1 MVPHGSTGRRQGL
14 PARRCGPHPIGD
26 GAAPHNAGVDET
38 SVVVDATPD
47 EVWDLVSDPTRIG
60 EWSPECTG
68 GAWTTP
74 GPAVGARFVGHNR
87 HGRIRWSTHCRV
99 TECVPGE
106 RFTFTVLESAMTW
119 GYRMEPEDGGTR
131 LTQWRERRGGV
142 VAPLAKA
149 FAATGLLGR
158 DREAMMVD
166 GMRRTLEGMRATL
179 ERA

>member
-1 MVPHGSTGRRQGL
+1 MS
-14 PARRCGPHPIGD
+14 
-26 GAAPHNAGVDET
+26 GVDET

-68 GAWTTP
+68 GSWTTA

-87 HGRIRWSTHCRV
+87 HGRVRWTTHCRV

-119 GYRMEPEDGGTR
+119 GYRLEAVDGGTR
-131 LTQWRERRGGV
+131 VTQWRDRTGAWAILPR
-142 VAPLAKA
+142 AL
-149 FAATGLLGR
+149 AATGLLGR
-158 DREAMMVD
+158 DREALMTD
-166 GMRRTLEGMRATL
+166 GMRRTLEAMRATL